1 MPLGNPHAGVVEL
14 VDAPDS
20 KSGSARS
27 VGSSPTTRTTSS
39 DALKAWRCSLAS
51 GGRIVPRFDPN
62 DGGAE
67 ARLLV
72 LLETPGP
79 AVHGLGMVSR
89 DNPTGT
95 ARNLTRFLAG
105 AGIARADTILWNAV
119 PWIVHAP
126 GERNRALRRGEIAEG
141 LAVLPPLLA
150 LLPRL
155 EVVVLSGRVAGEAK
169 AIVAAVRPDTAVLTM
184 PHPSPT
190 YVCTSPDVP
199 RRIKATLAEAAEL
212 LGSIAR

>member
-1 MPLGNPHAGVVEL
+1 MP
-14 VDAPDS
+14 
-20 KSGSARS
+20 
-27 VGSSPTTRTTSS
+27 
-39 DALKAWRCSLAS
+39 C
-51 GGRIVPRFDPN
+51 FDPN
-62 DGGAE
+62 DGRAE

-79 AVHGLGMVSR
+79 AVHDLGMVSR

-126 GERNRALRRGEIAEG
+126 GERNRALRRREIAEG
-141 LAVLPPLLA
+141 LAVLPPFLA

-155 EVVVLSGRVAGEAK
+155 KVIVLSGRVAGEARG
-169 AIVAAVRPDTAVLTM
+169 IIAAVRPDVAVLAM

-199 RRIKATLAEAAEL
+199 RRIEAALAEAARL
-212 LGSIAR
+212 LNASSGGAAGDLGQGQA